1 MDADI
6 SAAIATTKSLLD
18 QAAYARLA
26 TGDAKNGHPFVSLV
40 AIAFSDNEAPLTL
53 ISSLAR
59 HTRNLQADGRASLL
73 FEEANADDK
82 DLLARARV
90 TLVGSMQQISGKTA
104 LDQFI
109 TAQPQAKVYA
119 DFKDF
124 SLWQMQIDEAYLVA
138 GFGKIVSIPSARL
151 LS

>member
-18 QAAYARLA
+18 QAVYARLA
-26 TGDAKNGHPFVSLV
+26 TVDAKNGHPFVSLV
-40 AIAFSDNEAPLTL
+40 AIGFSADQTPLTL

-59 HTRNLQADGRASLL
+59 HTRNLQSDGRASLL
-73 FEEANADDK
+73 FEETNVNDK

-90 TLVGSMQQISGKTA
+90 TLVGSMKQISNQAA
-104 LDQFI
+104 LDLFI
-109 TAQPQAKVYA
+109 VAQPQAKVYA
-119 DFKDF
+119 DFSDF
-124 SLWQMQIDEAYLVA
+124 TLWQMQIDEAYLVA
-138 GFGKIVSIPSARL
+138 GFGKIVSIPGGRL